1 MLQQTFMSV
10 WYWALSALLWAM
22 ICNWT
27 FGVPNELLIRARR
40 GGEDAALFDRFARRN
55 IQMISSAIDRQGV
68 FVGGF
73 MAFMM
78 AAIATVAVR
87 NNSEVAQGVL
97 FVLGPMVL
105 MSAHSGWR
113 IQRLAANPPGP
124 DGLRKAFLS
133 ERMICMFAA
142 GFSIFL
148 AFGFAG
154 AKHGPG
160 WFERMIVGL

>member
-1 MLQQTFMSV
+1 MSV

-27 FGVPNELLIRARR
+27 FGVPNELLMRARK

-55 IQMISSAIDRQGV
+55 INMISQAIDRQGV
-68 FVGGF
+68 FVGSF
-73 MAFMM
+73 VAFAI
-78 AAIATVAVR
+78 AAIATIAIR
-87 NNSEVAQGVL
+87 DNSEAAQGVL
-97 FVLGPMVL
+97 LVIGPMVL

-113 IQRLAANPPGP
+113 IQTLAAKPPAAE
-124 DGLRKAFLS
+124 GLRKVFLS
-133 ERMICMFAA
+133 ERRRSAVVAAISMFA
-142 GFSIFL
+142 

-160 WFERMIVGL
+160 WFERMIVGI